1 MKYLSCI
8 FYLELLIKT
17 KCIDEM
23 VKYDLNLADI
33 VWATEID
40 STASAGAPVIDK
52 WGQVLFR

>member
-1 MKYLSCI
+1 
-8 FYLELLIKT
+8 LELLIKT